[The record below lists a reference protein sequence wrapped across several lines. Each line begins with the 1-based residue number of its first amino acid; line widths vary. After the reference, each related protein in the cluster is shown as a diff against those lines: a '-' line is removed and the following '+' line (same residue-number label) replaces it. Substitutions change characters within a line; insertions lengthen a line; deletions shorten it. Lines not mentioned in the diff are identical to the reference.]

1 MEFWNL
7 TGISILVLVFF
18 TSAKSE
24 EISDTLDLAPGT
36 FVLTDSNGADSDSF
50 DKRMSKFMRVG
61 KGLSSFIR
69 IGKNFPQSY
78 LLSDEYKHSLG
89 PITEMG
95 ALYPGEKRDPEQ
107 EEFEPSLDSF
117 MPVDEGVGNE
127 GLHTDK
133 RGSAFIRIG
142 KIPTTSFARAGHQRY
157 LASLK
162 KRPFMRIGRLGHS
175 SFIRIGKRDTNDAL
189 AKIQR
194 ENEDYYMLDGDD
206 KRASR
211 FMRIGKA
218 DNGENG
224 NKRASRFMR
233 IGKNY
238 DSELD
243 KKASRFMRI
252 GKNYD
257 PEFNKKAS
265 RFMRIGKSDENEKL
279 KDKKASRFMRIGK
292 SQDEVKRTSRF
303 MRIGKSSDDKRTSR
317 FMRIG
322 KAGDLNK
329 LESIDN
335 NLGEETLDDRTN
347 RDIGDVKRAS
357 RFMRI
362 GKSDENETV

>member
-1 MEFWNL
+1 MEVWNL

-18 TSAKSE
+18 TSARSE
-24 EISDTLDLAPGT
+24 EISDTFL
-36 FVLTDSNGADSDSF
+36 LTDSNEGDSDSLE
-50 DKRMSKFMRVG
+50 KRMSKFMRVG

-69 IGKNFPQSY
+69 IGKNISPSY
-78 LLSDEYKHSLG
+78 LLSDEQKHILG
-89 PITEMG
+89 PLSEME
-95 ALYPGEKRDPEQ
+95 LFPGDKMDPENDGLDS
-107 EEFEPSLDSF
+107 SLDSF
-117 MPVDEGVGNE
+117 MPLDEGVDND

-157 LASLK
+157 IASLK

-175 SFIRIGKRDTNDAL
+175 SFIRIGKRDTSDAL
-189 AKIQR
+189 AKMQR
-194 ENEDYYMLDGDD
+194 ENEGYFLLDGDD

-211 FMRIGKA
+211 FMRIGKGYT
-218 DNGENG
+218 DENK

-252 GKNYD
+252 GK
-257 PEFNKKAS
+257 
-265 RFMRIGKSDENEKL
+265 SDGNDEL

-292 SQDEVKRTSRF
+292 SQNEVKRPSRF
-303 MRIGKSSDDKRTSR
+303 MRIGKSPNEKRASR

-322 KAGDLNK
+322 KGADYDK
-329 LESIDN
+329 LIDTS
-335 NLGEETLDDRTN
+335 LEHETSGDRTDQVN
-347 RDIGDVKRAS
+347 GEGKRAS

-362 GKSDENETV
+362 GKSDENKTQ